1 MPEAGTMHI
10 GELAERTELSQR
22 TIRHYDSIG
31 LLTPSA
37 RSEGGFRLYTED
49 DYARLMLIRRM
60 KPLGYSLDEMG
71 DLLGAIDTAEGGGA
85 AAVDAQQALTD
96 FLHDATERRTK
107 LARQIEMA
115 DEFIGLLSAQGTPQ
129 SSETA
134 SA

>member
-1 MPEAGTMHI
+1 MPEPGTMHI

-71 DLLGAIDTAEGGGA
+71 DLLGAIDTAEGGGT
-85 AAVDAQQALTD
+85 AAVDAQRALAD

-107 LARQIEMA
+107 LARQVEMA
-115 DEFIGLLSAQGTPQ
+115 DEFIGLLSAHGTPQ
-129 SSETA
+129 SSDAA
-134 SA
+134 ST

>member
-1 MPEAGTMHI
+1 MPEAVTMHI

-22 TIRHYDSIG
+22 TIRHYDAIG

-60 KPLGYSLDEMG
+60 KPLGYSLEEMG
-71 DLLGAIDTAEGGGA
+71 DLLRAIAATEGGGA
-85 AAVDAQQALTD
+85 VAAAAQQALTD

-107 LARQIEMA
+107 LARQVEMA
-115 DEFIGLLSAQGTPQ
+115 DEFIGLLSAHSTSQ
-129 SSETA
+129 S
-134 SA
+134 